1 MSHPLTSAPLE
12 PGGGG
17 RDGYAQL
24 TRTVLTALVRVVPD
38 AQSAILVV
46 LTWHALRNAR
56 LKLGPLAG
64 RTAAGV
70 SGEQLAE
77 ALDRPLRTIRHAL
90 ARLVATRAV
99 VKDPVLPGHK
109 NVYTLPWL
117 TGGGAVSPPRAD
129 APDVG
134 ADDAAAPPA
143 PAPPRR
149 RGHPAR
155 LPLPSAAD
163 PPDLTHPHPG

>member
-1 MSHPLTSAPLE
+1 MSHPLTSVPLE

-24 TRTVLTALVRVVPD
+24 TRTTLTALARAMPD

-56 LKLGPLAG
+56 LKFGPLAG

-77 ALDRPLRTIRHAL
+77 ILDRPLRTVRHAL
-90 ARLVATRAV
+90 TQLVVTGAV

-117 TGGGAVSPPRAD
+117 TATAASPQETGYEERAD
-129 APDVG
+129 QWTE
-134 ADDAAAPPA
+134 
-143 PAPPRR
+143 
-149 RGHPAR
+149 
-155 LPLPSAAD
+155 SS
-163 PPDLTHPHPG
+163 